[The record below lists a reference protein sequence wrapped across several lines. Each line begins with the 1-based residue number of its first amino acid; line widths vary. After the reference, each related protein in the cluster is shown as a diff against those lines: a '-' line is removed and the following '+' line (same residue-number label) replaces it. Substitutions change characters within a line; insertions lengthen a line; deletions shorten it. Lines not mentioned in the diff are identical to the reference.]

1 MVNVNEKAPDFCLKN
16 QLEEDVCLKEFK
28 GKWVVLYFYPK
39 DNTPGC
45 TMEAIYFT
53 KYKQEFQQHNTVVLG
68 ISADSCESHKQF
80 ADKHNLSLIL
90 LSDPGHQVLQSYGV
104 WNPKSFLGKSFLG
117 ITRSTFL
124 IQPDGTIAHIWP
136 KVKVTGHVDEVM
148 TKLKELNTTSA

>member
-16 QLEEDVCLKEFK
+16 QMQEDICLKDYQ

-53 KYKQEFQQHNTVVLG
+53 KYEKEFQQLNTVILG
-68 ISADSCESHKQF
+68 ISADSCESHKKF
-80 ADKHNLSLIL
+80 SDKNNLSLIL
-90 LSDPGHQVLQSYGV
+90 LSDPQHTVSESYGV

-117 ITRSTFL
+117 ISRTTFL
-124 IQPDGTIAHIWP
+124 IDPTGTIVYIWS
-136 KVKVTGHVDEVM
+136 KVKVAGHTDEVLG
-148 TKLKELNTTSA
+148 KLKEIQKT

>member
-16 QLEEDVCLKEFK
+16 QMQEDICLNDYQ

-53 KYKQEFQQHNTVVLG
+53 KYEKEFQQLNTVILG
-68 ISADSCESHKQF
+68 ISADSCESHKKF
-80 ADKHNLSLIL
+80 SDKNNLSLIL
-90 LSDPGHQVLQSYGV
+90 LSDPQHTVSESYAV

-117 ITRSTFL
+117 ISRTTFL
-124 IQPDGTIAHIWP
+124 IDPTGTVVYIWP
-136 KVKVTGHVDEVM
+136 KVKVAGHTKEVLS
-148 TKLKELNTTSA
+148 TLKEIQKR